1 MDVSERHLW
10 LIRHAKA
17 VERDRADHDRELAYR
32 GYRQCVEMGQFL
44 SSVSAPPEIFVTSDA
59 RRTYT
64 TAHFLNAF
72 VRGEVVSLEEMYT
85 FDGDVLAS
93 ALLNVTTNLS
103 LNAVNSVAVV
113 GHNSAVSDLVVEL
126 SHRTDAPTLPTLGM
140 AELVFNGKWEDLL
153 DRIPISLEQIVK
165 PSSKSK

>member
-1 MDVSERHLW
+1 MSERHLW

-17 VERDRADHDRELAYR
+17 AGRDRADHDRELAYR

-44 SSVSAPPEIFVTSDA
+44 STVSAPPEIFVTSDA

-72 VRGEVVSLEEMYT
+72 VRGEVVPIEEMYT

-93 ALLNVTTNLS
+93 AILNVTENLS
-103 LNAVNSVAVV
+103 LNDVNSLAVV
-113 GHNSAVSDLVVEL
+113 GHNSAVSDLVIEL
-126 SHRTDAPTLPTLGM
+126 SHRSDAPTLPTLGM
-140 AELVFNGKWEDLL
+140 AELVFNGKWNSLFDQT
-153 DRIPISLEQIVK
+153 PISLEQIVK
-165 PSSKSK
+165 PSLQTK

>member
-1 MDVSERHLW
+1 MSEHHLW

-17 VERDRADHDRELAYR
+17 AGRDRADHERELAYR

-72 VRGEVVSLEEMYT
+72 VRGEVVPIEQMYT
-85 FDGDVLAS
+85 FDGDILAS
-93 ALLNVTTNLS
+93 AVLNVSAILP
-103 LNAVNSVAVV
+103 LEGVNSLAVV

-126 SHRTDAPTLPTLGM
+126 SHRSDLPTLPTLGM
-140 AELVFNGKWEDLL
+140 AELVFNGQWDTLFDQTPL
-153 DRIPISLEQIVK
+153 SLRQLVK
-165 PSSKSK
+165 PSAKSK